1 MTPFDLDLR
10 EKPVW
15 LRGLAGSGFIDTGL
29 GVLSGVIE
37 RGGGWRERVDWVG
50 VSLRLMKK
58 PGPVLLFGVTTGDG
72 ALGYFGLSSPL
83 FPI

>member
-1 MTPFDLDLR
+1 M
-10 EKPVW
+10 
-15 LRGLAGSGFIDTGL
+15 
-29 GVLSGVIE
+29 
-37 RGGGWRERVDWVG
+37 
-50 VSLRLMKK
+50 MKK